1 MKKNIL
7 LVFAIV
13 LSANVFAQSFD
24 VSKLRAGAGLVY
36 ATEVSNV
43 GINLNGVYSFTD
55 QWEGSL
61 GFTHIFEKDYLTY
74 NMLDFDVHYVFYTP
88 DEKLNVYG
96 LAGLGFT
103 FWDIDS
109 PTIYISDYTG
119 FDFGMS
125 ATSALISTPNAS
137 MSGNGT
143 DLGLNLGVGANY
155 KLSDKL
161 NLAPEI
167 RLTVTDNTYLRIGAT
182 LQYRF

>member
-24 VSKLRAGAGLVY
+24 ASKLRAGAGLVY
-36 ATEVSNV
+36 ATEVGNV

-61 GFTHIFEKDYLTY
+61 GFTHIFEKDCVTY

-96 LAGLGFT
+96 LAGLGLT
-103 FWDIDS
+103 FWDIDYDS
-109 PTIYISDYTG
+109 PAIYISDYTG
-119 FDFGMS
+119 FDFDMS
-125 ATSALISTPNAS
+125 STSALI
-137 MSGNGT
+137 SGNGT